1 MMSVAT
7 QLGLGDP
14 ESEVLAAARSRWPG
28 WVSAHPVLGVVEDL
42 LELPG
47 WLRQADRDDADAVL
61 LTLAQLS
68 SPDGGDD
75 VAATGALAWVLL
87 PGVSLLAAR
96 MFTLAPR
103 IDQLLAAA
111 LWMEA
116 RTFPWQRGHR
126 VAANILMNARKAV
139 MRDLGIGAAAD
150 PTWARTFPAAPSE
163 RIWEGLPAVPAE
175 PLEPSEA
182 SVRQGLAELLDWA
195 CAGGVITG
203 EDRSLLVDVAQ
214 TADRQQTVRSGRGHA
229 GLLGNDVS
237 AEVAGRRGVAAI
249 TVRRRTSRAIR
260 ALRDAVGATA
270 AKVPA

>member
-1 MMSVAT
+1 MSVAT

-14 ESEVLAAARSRWPG
+14 ESDVLAAARSRWPG
-28 WVSAHPVLGVVEDL
+28 WVSAHPVLAVVDDL
-42 LELPG
+42 LELPA
-47 WLRQADRDDADAVL
+47 WLRQAERDDADAVL
-61 LTLAQLS
+61 LTLAELS
-68 SPDGGDD
+68 SPEGGDD

-96 MFTLAPR
+96 MFTLSPR
-103 IDQLLAAA
+103 IDQMLAAA

-116 RTFPWQRGHR
+116 RTFRWQRGHR

-139 MRDLGIGAAAD
+139 MRDLGVGAAAD
-150 PTWARTFPAAPSE
+150 PTWARTIPAAPSE
-163 RIWEGLPAVPAE
+163 RIWKALQTE
-175 PLEPSEA
+175 PLEASEA
-182 SVRQGLAELLDWA
+182 SETSAQQELVELLEWA

-203 EDRSLLVDVAQ
+203 EERALLVDVAQ

-229 GLLGNDVS
+229 GLLGNGVS

-260 ALRDAVGATA
+260 ALRDAVGVTA
-270 AKVPA
+270 AQVPA

>member
-1 MMSVAT
+1 MSVAT

-14 ESEVLAAARSRWPG
+14 ESDVLAAARSRWPG

-42 LELPG
+42 LELPA
-47 WLRQADRDDADAVL
+47 WLRQAERDDADAVL
-61 LTLAQLS
+61 LTLAELS
-68 SPDGGDD
+68 SPEGGDD

-96 MFTLAPR
+96 MFTLSPR
-103 IDQLLAAA
+103 IDQMLAAA

-116 RTFPWQRGHR
+116 RTFRWQRGHR

-139 MRDLGIGAAAD
+139 MRDLGVGAAAD
-150 PTWARTFPAAPSE
+150 PTWARTFPVAPCE
-163 RIWEGLPAVPAE
+163 RIWEAMPAE
-175 PLEPSEA
+175 PSEPSKTSGEEEL
-182 SVRQGLAELLDWA
+182 SELLDWA
-195 CAGGVITG
+195 CAGGVING

-214 TADRQQTVRSGRGHA
+214 AADRQQTLRSGRGHA
-229 GLLGNDVS
+229 GLLGNGVS

-260 ALRDAVGATA
+260 ALRDAVGVTTA
-270 AKVPA
+270 QVPA

>member
-14 ESEVLAAARSRWPG
+14 ESEVLATARSRWPG
-28 WVSAHPVLGVVEDL
+28 WVSANTVLGVVEDL
-42 LELPG
+42 LELPA
-47 WLRQADRDDADAVL
+47 WLRQADRDDADLVL
-61 LTLAQLS
+61 LTLAELS
-68 SPDGGDD
+68 SPAGGDD
-75 VAATGALAWVLL
+75 VAATGVLAWVLL
-87 PGVSLLAAR
+87 PGVGLLAAR
-96 MFTLAPR
+96 LVTLTPR

-126 VAANILMNARKAV
+126 VAANILMNTRKAV
-139 MRDLGIGAAAD
+139 MRDLGVGAAAD
-150 PTWARTFPAAPSE
+150 PTWARTFPVAPSE
-163 RIWEGLPAVPAE
+163 RIWEAMLAE
-175 PLEPSEA
+175 PSGTTDTSAQQE
-182 SVRQGLAELLDWA
+182 LAELLDWA
-195 CAGGVITG
+195 CAGRVITS
-203 EDRSLLVDVAQ
+203 EDRCLLVEVAQ
-214 TADRQQTVRSGRGHA
+214 TAERQQTVRSGRGHA

-260 ALRDAVGATA
+260 ALREAVGATT